1 MSSYDICF
9 CGNKGCPHM
18 PAFEML
24 EAPQESKGR
33 QMTNR
38 CKDCARL
45 ELGLKWWFCTKDG
58 HHIKEFDGK
67 TYIPDPNWKG
77 CEENFVRR
85 DKVQYLPELYDA
97 LKEATENY
105 CGICHNLS
113 GHDEPKIEDLIKN
126 GCPKKRNL
134 CKAIKWLDLLRKV
147 RDGV

>member
-1 MSSYDICF
+1 M
-9 CGNKGCPHM
+9 M
-18 PAFEML
+18 
-24 EAPQESKGR
+24 
-33 QMTNR
+33 NR

-97 LKEATENY
+97 LKHATHTL
-105 CGICHNLS
+105 CVSFCASCL
-113 GHDEPKIEDLIKN
+113 PKGSETGMATFIQN
-126 GCPKKRNL
+126 GCPRGSES
-134 CKAIKWLDLLRKV
+134 CDMAKWWELIRKV
-147 RDGV
+147 RDGK